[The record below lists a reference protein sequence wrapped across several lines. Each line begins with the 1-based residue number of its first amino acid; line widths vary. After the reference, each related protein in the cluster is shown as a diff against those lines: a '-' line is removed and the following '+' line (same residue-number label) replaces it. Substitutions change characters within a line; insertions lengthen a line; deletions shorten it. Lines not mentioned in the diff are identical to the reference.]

1 MDIPIVNMMFG
12 LEDDVVFRGLPG
24 PDLEATIANMID
36 EESVTVGHML
46 KNQEFNV

>member
-1 MDIPIVNMMFG
+1 MLCSEGYLVNIV
-12 LEDDVVFRGLPG
+12 
-24 PDLEATIANMID
+24 NMID